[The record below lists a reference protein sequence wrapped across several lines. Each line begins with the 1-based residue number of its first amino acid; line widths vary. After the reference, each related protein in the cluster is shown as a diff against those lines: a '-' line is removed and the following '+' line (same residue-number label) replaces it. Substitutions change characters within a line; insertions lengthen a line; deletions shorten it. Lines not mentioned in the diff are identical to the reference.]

1 MSRKRRQS
9 EDEHMDESWLIPY
22 ADILTLL
29 LALFIVLF
37 ASSSIDTQK
46 FQQMMSSFN
55 TVLAGG
61 PSVMDMGTI
70 IPIGE
75 EMGQAGKDADKY
87 GDPTH
92 SPRSTQQELTELQ
105 KRVQEE
111 TVQLEQLKH
120 NIDAYIED
128 NELTSQLSTEL
139 NNLQLVLRIS
149 DNALYA
155 SGSADVRRESR
166 GLAEAIADM
175 LVEYPQYE
183 VIVSGHTDNVP
194 INNARFRDNW
204 DLSTARAL
212 NFMKILLSNP
222 DLDPARF
229 SSVGHGEYRPV
240 ADNDTPEGR
249 SLNRRV
255 EVSIIRNIVANEPEM
270 VDVN

>member
-1 MSRKRRQS
+1 MARKRRPS
-9 EDEHMDESWLIPY
+9 EDEHIDESWLIPY

-37 ASSSIDTQK
+37 ASSTIDTQK
-46 FQQMMSSFN
+46 FQQMMNSFS

-75 EMGQAGKDADKY
+75 EMGQTGKNADRF

-92 SPRSTQQELTELQ
+92 SPRESRQELTELQ
-105 KRVQEE
+105 KKVQEE
-111 TVQLEQLKH
+111 TIQLEQLKE
-120 NIDAYIED
+120 NIDAYISE

-149 DNALYA
+149 DNALFA

-175 LVEYPQYE
+175 LEEYPQYE
-183 VIVSGHTDNVP
+183 VVVSGHTDNVP

-212 NFMKILLSNP
+212 NFMKILLANP
-222 DLDPARF
+222 NLDPARF
-229 SSVGHGEYRPV
+229 SSIGYGEYRPV

-249 SLNRRV
+249 ALNRRV
-255 EVSIIRNIVANEPEM
+255 EISIIRNFVANEPEQL
-270 VDVN
+270 DV

>member
-1 MSRKRRQS
+1 MARKRRPS
-9 EDEHMDESWLIPY
+9 EDEYMDESWLIPY

-46 FQQMMSSFN
+46 FQQMMSSFSN
-55 TVLAGG
+55 VLGGG
-61 PSVMDMGTI
+61 PSVMDMGTL

-75 EMGQAGKDADKY
+75 EMGQTGKNADKF
-87 GDPTH
+87 GDPSH
-92 SPRSTQQELTELQ
+92 SPRDSQQELTELQ

-120 NIDAYIED
+120 NIDAYISD
-128 NELTSQLSTEL
+128 NELSSQLSTEL

-155 SGSADVRRESR
+155 SGSADVRRESQ

-194 INNARFRDNW
+194 INNAFYRDNW

-212 NFMKILLSNP
+212 NFMKLLLANP
-222 DLDPARF
+222 ELDPARF

-240 ADNDTPEGR
+240 ADNDTRDGR
-249 SLNRRV
+249 ALNRRV
-255 EVSIIRNIVANEPEM
+255 EISIIRNFVATEPALL
-270 VDVN
+270 DVN